1 MELRF
6 AKMHGAG
13 NDFMVA
19 RWPEDRGLPGAET
32 VRRWADRRAG
42 VGFDQLLLVRASRH
56 PELAAFYHVFNA
68 DGAEVQQCGN
78 GVRCIARFLVP
89 DGADD
94 VLMLGSRA
102 GLVEARLE
110 AGGDVS
116 VNLGEPDF
124 DPGALPFVFS
134 AAARPQSGARPRSG
148 ARVPETTRVGQDAGD
163 GQVAGAGQAA
173 GTRQAAGAGQE
184 SRYRLELD
192 AGTVEFGA
200 VSVGNPHAVIPVD
213 SLDDAPVGI
222 IGPQLQSHP
231 SFPEGVNVGF
241 VEFRDAASIRLRVYE
256 RGAGETAACGTG
268 AAAAAVVGRLWSEL
282 GEAVRVEVT
291 GGVLHTAWPGPGHPV
306 WLSGPAVRVFDGRIA
321 I

>member
-1 MELRF
+1 MNLKF

-19 RWPEDRGLPGAET
+19 RWPEERGLPDADT

-42 VGFDQLLLVRASRH
+42 VGFDQLLLVRAPEH
-56 PELAAFYHVFNA
+56 PDLAAFYHVFNA
-68 DGAEVQQCGN
+68 DGVEVQQCGN
-78 GVRCIARFLVP
+78 GVRCIARYLEP
-89 DGADD
+89 DGTGDS
-94 VLMLGSRA
+94 LMLGSRA
-102 GLVEARLE
+102 GTVEARLE
-110 AGGDVS
+110 AGGQVS

-124 DPGALPFVFS
+124 DPGALPFR
-134 AAARPQSGARPRSG
+134 ARQA
-148 ARVPETTRVGQDAGD
+148 TRAG
-163 GQVAGAGQAA
+163 
-173 GTRQAAGAGQE
+173 QAAGAGQE

-200 VSVGNPHAVIPVD
+200 VSMGNPHAVIPVD
-213 SLDDAPVGI
+213 SLDAAPVGI
-222 IGPQLQSHP
+222 IGPQLQAHP

-268 AAAAAVVGRLWSEL
+268 AAAAAAVGRVWGEL
-282 GEAVRVEVT
+282 GDAVRVEVT
-291 GGVLHTAWPGPGHPV
+291 GGVLHTAWPGPGRPV
-306 WLSGPAVRVFDGRIA
+306 WLSGPAVQVFAGRIA

>member
-1 MELRF
+1 MELQF

-19 RWPEDRGLPGAET
+19 RWPEEKNLPDADT

-42 VGFDQLLLVRASRH
+42 VGFDQLLLVRATEH
-56 PELAAFYHVFNA
+56 PDLAAFYHVFNA
-68 DGAEVQQCGN
+68 DGVEVQQCGN
-78 GVRCIARFLVP
+78 GVRCIARYLVP
-89 DGADD
+89 DGAGDS
-94 VLMLGSRA
+94 LMLGSRA
-102 GLVEARLE
+102 GTVEARLE
-110 AGGDVS
+110 AGDRVS

-124 DPGALPFVFS
+124 ALAALPF
-134 AAARPQSGARPRSG
+134 R
-148 ARVPETTRVGQDAGD
+148 
-163 GQVAGAGQAA
+163 AGQAA
-173 GTRQAAGAGQE
+173 GASQE

-213 SLDDAPVGI
+213 SLDAAPVGI
-222 IGPQLQSHP
+222 IGPQLQAHP

-268 AAAAAVVGRLWSEL
+268 AAAAAAVGRLWGEL

-291 GGVLHTAWPGPGHPV
+291 GGVLQTAWPGPGHPV
-306 WLSGPAVRVFDGRIA
+306 WLSGPAIRVFAGRIA

>member
-1 MELRF
+1 MDLRF

-19 RWPEDRGLPGAET
+19 RWPEERSLPDADT

-42 VGFDQLLLVRASRH
+42 VGFDQLLLVRAPEH
-56 PELAAFYHVFNA
+56 PDLAASYHVFNA
-68 DGAEVQQCGN
+68 DGVEVQQCGN
-78 GVRCIARFLVP
+78 GVRCIARYLEP
-89 DGADD
+89 DGAGDS
-94 VLMLGSRA
+94 LMLGSRA
-102 GLVEARLE
+102 GTVEARLE
-110 AGGDVS
+110 AGGQVS

-124 DPGALPFVFS
+124 DPGALPFL
-134 AAARPQSGARPRSG
+134 ARQA
-148 ARVPETTRVGQDAGD
+148 TRAG
-163 GQVAGAGQAA
+163 
-173 GTRQAAGAGQE
+173 QAAGAGQE
-184 SRYRLELD
+184 SRYRLDLD

-213 SLDDAPVGI
+213 SLDAAPVGI
-222 IGPQLQSHP
+222 IGPQLQAHP

-268 AAAAAVVGRLWSEL
+268 AAAAAAVGRVWREL
-282 GEAVRVEVT
+282 GDAVRVEVT
-291 GGVLHTAWPGPGHPV
+291 GGVLHTAWPGPGRPV
-306 WLSGPAVRVFDGRIA
+306 RLSGPAVQVYAGRIA

>member
-19 RWPEDRGLPGAET
+19 RWPEDRGLPDADT

-42 VGFDQLLLVRASRH
+42 VGFDQLLLVRASER
-56 PELAAFYHVFNA
+56 PDLAAYYHVFNA

-78 GVRCIARFLVP
+78 GVRCIARYLVP
-89 DGADD
+89 DGAGNS
-94 VLMLGSRA
+94 LMLGSRA
-102 GLVEARLE
+102 GTVEARLE
-110 AGGDVS
+110 AGGQVS
-116 VNLGEPDF
+116 VSLGEPDF
-124 DPGALPFVFS
+124 APAALPFCARQATRAGQTAGTRQ
-134 AAARPQSGARPRSG
+134 AA
-148 ARVPETTRVGQDAGD
+148 DA
-163 GQVAGAGQAA
+163 GQVAGAGQE
-173 GTRQAAGAGQE
+173 Q
-184 SRYRLELD
+184 RYRLELD
-192 AGTVEFGA
+192 AGTVVFGA

-213 SLDDAPVGI
+213 SLDSVPVGI

-268 AAAAAVVGRLWSEL
+268 AAAAAVVGRLWGEL

>member
-1 MELRF
+1 MDLRF

-19 RWPEDRGLPGAET
+19 RWPEKRGLPDADT

-42 VGFDQLLLVRASRH
+42 VGFDQLLLVRATEH
-56 PELAAFYHVFNA
+56 PDLAAFYHVFNA
-68 DGAEVQQCGN
+68 DGVEVQQCGN
-78 GVRCIARFLVP
+78 GVRCIARYLEP
-89 DGADD
+89 DGAGDS
-94 VLMLGSRA
+94 LMLGSRA
-102 GLVEARLE
+102 GTVEARLE
-110 AGGDVS
+110 AGGQVS

-124 DPGALPFVFS
+124 DPGALPFR
-134 AAARPQSGARPRSG
+134 ARQA
-148 ARVPETTRVGQDAGD
+148 TRAG
-163 GQVAGAGQAA
+163 
-173 GTRQAAGAGQE
+173 QAAGAGQE

-213 SLDDAPVGI
+213 SLDAAPVGI
-222 IGPQLQSHP
+222 IGPQLQAHP

-268 AAAAAVVGRLWSEL
+268 AAAAAAVGRVWGEL
-282 GEAVRVEVT
+282 GDAVRVEVT
-291 GGVLHTAWPGPGHPV
+291 GGGLHTAWPGPGHPV
-306 WLSGPAVRVFDGRIA
+306 RLSGPAVQVYAGRIA

>member
-19 RWPEDRGLPGAET
+19 RWPEDRGLPDADT

-42 VGFDQLLLVRASRH
+42 VGFDQLLLVRGSGH
-56 PELAAFYHVFNA
+56 PDLAAFYHVFNA

-78 GVRCIARFLVP
+78 GVRCIARFLMP

-94 VLMLGSRA
+94 ALMLGSRA

-110 AGGDVS
+110 TGGEVS

-124 DPGALPFVFS
+124 DPGALPFVFP
-134 AAARPQSGARPRSG
+134 AAARPRSG
-148 ARVPETTRVGQDAGD
+148 ARSRSRVRVPEATGV
-163 GQVAGAGQAA
+163 GQAA
-173 GTRQAAGAGQE
+173 DAGGE
-184 SRYRLELD
+184 SRYRLDLD

-200 VSVGNPHAVIPVD
+200 VSMGNPHAVIRVD
-213 SLDDAPVGI
+213 SLEAAPVGI

-241 VEFRDAASIRLRVYE
+241 VEFRDAARIRLRVYE

-268 AAAAAVVGRLWSEL
+268 AAAAAAIGRLWGEL

-291 GGVLHTAWPGPGHPV
+291 GGVLRTAWPGPGHPV
-306 WLSGPAVRVFDGRIA
+306 WLAGPAVRVFDGRIA

>member
-1 MELRF
+1 MKLTF

-19 RWPEDRGLPGAET
+19 RWPEERSLPDADA

-42 VGFDQLLLVRASRH
+42 VGFDQLLLVRGSEH
-56 PELAAFYHVFNA
+56 PDLAAFYHVFNA

-78 GVRCIARFLVP
+78 GVRCIARYLVP
-89 DGADD
+89 GGAGDS
-94 VLMLGSRA
+94 LMLGSRA
-102 GLVEARLE
+102 GTVKARLE
-110 AGGDVS
+110 AGGQVS
-116 VNLGEPDF
+116 VNLGVPDF
-124 DPGALPFVFS
+124 APAALPFR
-134 AAARPQSGARPRSG
+134 AGQA
-148 ARVPETTRVGQDAGD
+148 TR
-163 GQVAGAGQAA
+163 AGQAA
-173 GTRQAAGAGQE
+173 GARQE

-192 AGTVEFGA
+192 AGTVEFGV

-213 SLDDAPVGI
+213 SLDGAPVGI
-222 IGPQLQSHP
+222 IGPQLQAHP

-268 AAAAAVVGRLWSEL
+268 AAAAAAVGRLWGEL
-282 GEAVRVEVT
+282 GEAVRVEVS
-291 GGVLHTAWPGPGHPV
+291 GGVLHAAWPGPGHPV
-306 WLSGPAVRVFDGRIA
+306 WLSGPAIRVFEGRIA

>member
-1 MELRF
+1 MDLRF

-19 RWPEDRGLPGAET
+19 RWPEERNLPDADT

-42 VGFDQLLLVRASRH
+42 VGFDQLLLVRASQH
-56 PELAAFYHVFNA
+56 PNLAAFYHVFNA
-68 DGAEVQQCGN
+68 DGVEVQQCGN
-78 GVRCIARFLVP
+78 GVRCIARYLEP
-89 DGADD
+89 DGAGDS
-94 VLMLGSRA
+94 LMLGSRA
-102 GLVEARLE
+102 GTVEARLE
-110 AGGDVS
+110 AGGQVS

-124 DPGALPFVFS
+124 DPGALPFR
-134 AAARPQSGARPRSG
+134 ARQA
-148 ARVPETTRVGQDAGD
+148 TRAG
-163 GQVAGAGQAA
+163 
-173 GTRQAAGAGQE
+173 QAAGAGQE

-213 SLDDAPVGI
+213 SLDAAPVGI
-222 IGPQLQSHP
+222 IGPQLQAHP

-268 AAAAAVVGRLWSEL
+268 AAAAAAVGRVWGEL
-282 GEAVRVEVT
+282 GDAVRVEVT
-291 GGVLHTAWPGPGHPV
+291 GGVLHTAWPGPGRPV
-306 WLSGPAVRVFDGRIA
+306 RLSGPAVQVYAGRIA

>member
-1 MELRF
+1 MVAGYSGAMELAF

-19 RWPEDRGLPGAET
+19 RWPDGPGLPDADT
-32 VRRWADRRAG
+32 VRRWANRRAG
-42 VGFDQLLLVRASRH
+42 VGFDQLLLLRAARK

-78 GVRCIARFLVP
+78 GVRCIARYLMPEGTRETLV
-89 DGADD
+89 
-94 VLMLGSRA
+94 LGSRA
-102 GLVEARLE
+102 GTVEARFE
-110 AGGDVS
+110 SGGEVS

-124 DPGALPFVFS
+124 APVALPFH
-134 AAARPQSGARPRSG
+134 APRATRPGEAGVVRQA
-148 ARVPETTRVGQDAGD
+148 TRGSRG
-163 GQVAGAGQAA
+163 AGAQQAI
-173 GTRQAAGAGQE
+173 
-184 SRYRLELD
+184 RYPLDLD

-200 VSVGNPHAVIPVD
+200 VSMGNPHAVIPVD
-213 SLDDAPVGI
+213 SLEAAPVGI

-268 AAAAAVVGRLWSEL
+268 AAAAAAVGRRWGKL
-282 GEAVRVEVT
+282 GETVRVEVT
-291 GGVLHTAWPGPGHPV
+291 GGVLRTAWPGPGHPI
-306 WLSGPAVRVFDGRIA
+306 WLSGPAVRVFEGRIA
-321 I
+321 V

>member
-1 MELRF
+1 MTAGYSGAMELAF

-19 RWPEDRGLPGAET
+19 RWPEERSLPDAET

-42 VGFDQLLLVRASRH
+42 VGFDQLLLVRATEH
-56 PELAAFYHVFNA
+56 PDLAAFYHVFNA

-78 GVRCIARFLVP
+78 GVRCIARFLEP
-89 DGADD
+89 DGAGDS
-94 VLMLGSRA
+94 LMLGSRA
-102 GLVEARLE
+102 GTVEARVE
-110 AGGDVS
+110 AGGGVS

-124 DPGALPFVFS
+124 APAALPFR
-134 AAARPQSGARPRSG
+134 ARQATRSG
-148 ARVPETTRVGQDAGD
+148 R
-163 GQVAGAGQAA
+163 AA
-173 GTRQAAGAGQE
+173 GSSQE
-184 SRYRLELD
+184 SRYRLDLD
-192 AGTVEFGA
+192 AGTVDFGA

-213 SLDDAPVGI
+213 SLDGAPVGI
-222 IGPQLQSHP
+222 IGPQLQAHP

-241 VEFRDAASIRLRVYE
+241 VEFRDTASIRLRVHE

-268 AAAAAVVGRLWSEL
+268 AAAAATVGRLWGEL
-282 GEAVRVEVT
+282 GETVRVEVT

-306 WLSGPAVRVFDGRIA
+306 WLSGPAIRVFEGRIA

>member
-1 MELRF
+1 MELAF

-19 RWPEDRGLPGAET
+19 RWPEERNLPDADT

-42 VGFDQLLLVRASRH
+42 VGFDQMLLVRASEH
-56 PELAAFYHVFNA
+56 PDLDAFYHVFNA

-78 GVRCIARFLVP
+78 GVRCIARYLVP
-89 DGADD
+89 DGAGDT
-94 VLMLGSRA
+94 LMLGSRA
-102 GLVEARLE
+102 GTVEARLE
-110 AGGDVS
+110 GGGRVNVS
-116 VNLGEPDF
+116 LGEPDF
-124 DPGALPFVFS
+124 TPAALPFR
-134 AAARPQSGARPRSG
+134 ARQG
-148 ARVPETTRVGQDAGD
+148 TR
-163 GQVAGAGQAA
+163 AGQAA
-173 GTRQAAGAGQE
+173 GARQE

-192 AGTVEFGA
+192 AGTVEFGV

-213 SLDDAPVGI
+213 SLDGAPVGI
-222 IGPQLQSHP
+222 IGPQLQAHP

-241 VEFRDAASIRLRVYE
+241 VEFCDAASIRLRVYE

-268 AAAAAVVGRLWSEL
+268 AAAAAAVGRLWGEL

-306 WLSGPAVRVFDGRIA
+306 WLSGPAIRVFEGRIA

>member
-19 RWPEDRGLPGAET
+19 RWPEEKNLPDADT

-42 VGFDQLLLVRASRH
+42 VGFDQLLLVRATEH
-56 PELAAFYHVFNA
+56 PDLAAFYHVFNA
-68 DGAEVQQCGN
+68 DGVEVQQCGN
-78 GVRCIARFLVP
+78 GVRCIARYLVP
-89 DGADD
+89 DGARTT
-94 VLMLGSRA
+94 LMLGSRA
-102 GLVEARLE
+102 GTVAARLE
-110 AGGDVS
+110 AGGRVS
-116 VNLGEPDF
+116 VSLGEPNF
-124 DPGALPFVFS
+124 DPGALPFR
-134 AAARPQSGARPRSG
+134 ARQA
-148 ARVPETTRVGQDAGD
+148 TR
-163 GQVAGAGQAA
+163 AGQTA
-173 GTRQAAGAGQE
+173 GSSQA

-213 SLDDAPVGI
+213 SLDAAPVGI
-222 IGPQLQSHP
+222 IGPQLQAHP

-241 VEFRDAASIRLRVYE
+241 VEFRDAASIRLRVHE

-268 AAAAAVVGRLWSEL
+268 AAAAATVGRLWGEL
-282 GEAVRVEVT
+282 GDAVRVEVT
-291 GGVLHTAWPGPGHPV
+291 GGVLHTAWAGPGHPV
-306 WLSGPAVRVFDGRIA
+306 WLSGPAIRVFEGRIA